1 MYWFNKRGFWVKL
14 SLNFNTHFTLRVM
27 FYLKMKACK
36 TPSQKLL
43 SYTNLTQ
50 IQNTV
55 LTFNTFSLD
64 PSQRCGEPMLIVMGT
79 FLNMKK
85 GFHRIW
91 HPIIKINHVFRVKSR
106 NKISCLEMTL
116 VCLVFYKINTQ
127 IHSQK
132 TITVTSKIKKKM
144 TVYPPIND
152 IVTLP
157 FWVFL

>member
-1 MYWFNKRGFWVKL
+1 MYWFNKRGLWVKL
-14 SLNFNTHFTLRVM
+14 SLNFNTHLTLRVM

-36 TPSQKLL
+36 TPSQIKYQIWYLSYISQKLL
-43 SYTNLTQ
+43 SYTNLTP

-64 PSQRCGEPMLIVMGT
+64 PSQCCGGAMQIIMGT

-85 GFHRIW
+85 RFHRIW
-91 HPIIKINHVFRVKSR
+91 HPIIKINHVFKVKSR
-106 NKISCLEMTL
+106 NKISSLEMTP

-132 TITVTSKIKKKM
+132 MITVMSKILKKM
-144 TVYPPIND
+144 TV
-152 IVTLP
+152 
-157 FWVFL
+157 